1 MPKARSGE
9 RRQDILETL
18 ARLLHE
24 RQGEPITTSVLARA
38 VGVSEA
44 ALYRHFPSKA
54 KMFEALI
61 EFIETSL
68 FSRVNRI
75 VAEEPRV
82 DLQIQQVVQL
92 VLGFAEKNPGIAS
105 IMQGG
110 ALVGETDYLRA
121 RTAKLFERLETELKQ
136 LLRAAHAKGVKVPPA
151 SETASLVLAVIEGRL
166 AHAVRAGFAV
176 SPLQGF
182 NEQWQLLQRALF
194 PEQAPP

>member
-9 RRQDILETL
+9 RRQHILETL
-18 ARLLHE
+18 AQLLHE
-24 RQGEPITTSVLARA
+24 RRGEPITTAVLARA

-68 FSRVNRI
+68 FTRINRI
-75 VAEEPRV
+75 AAEEPRIEM
-82 DLQIQQVVQL
+82 QIQQIVQL

-110 ALVGETDYLRA
+110 ALIGETDYLRT
-121 RTAKLFERLETELKQ
+121 RIAKLYERLETQLKQ
-136 LLRAAHAKGVKVPPA
+136 ILRAAQAKGVQVPPPTEA
-151 SETASLVLAVIEGRL
+151 ASLILAVIEGRI
-166 AHAVRAGFAV
+166 AHAVRAGFTP

-182 NEQWQLLQRALF
+182 AEQWQLLARILRF
-194 PEQAPP
+194 DQAPP